1 MNKFFAIRIYIFVAI
16 LLASLTGFSQY
27 PSMEVSA
34 FAFNENLKTIQVKNT
49 TTILPFKELAKDNF
63 LLINRSNLTSK
74 LINKLCKRYVKIHE
88 IGNLHNSFFQK
99 NIILIGSSF
108 SKNEQELIMF
118 LSSSNQITLINDEVS
133 FSKSLAHIQVDHIDP
148 LSFDQAIQ
156 IVFGALSKD
165 QIKSVGRLSYVP
177 AELAGFK
184 RSVLEDSIS
193 QITVEGLNAE
203 AYPGATVLVAKKGK
217 VVYLKSFGYHDYD
230 KIRPVR
236 TDDIYDLASIT
247 KIAAATTSL
256 MKLESQ
262 NSFKH
267 QDSLGQ
273 YLPYFNRS
281 NKGQLIFTDILTHQA
296 KLKAWIPYW
305 RSTLDENGAWFKNTF
320 QDVKTEN
327 FPIQVTKDLF
337 LHKNYKAEIYT
348 AIAESPLRNKKDYLY
363 SGLVFYLIPELVK
376 NQSGLVFNEF
386 LSKEI
391 YSPLGANSFTFNA
404 RLHHSLHKIIPTEK
418 DTFFRMVQIH
428 GDVHDEGSAMMNGI
442 SGNAGLF
449 SNAEDL
455 AKLMQLFLQDGNYGG
470 QQILKKGIS
479 REYTRC
485 HFCAQDN
492 KRGLGFDKP
501 LIEYDEEKSGV
512 AKSASPSSFG
522 HSGYTGTFVWADPKN
537 DLIYIFF
544 SNRVLPTRLN
554 RKLYTMN
561 IRPRM
566 HQAIYDAIN

>member
-27 PSMEVSA
+27 PSMEVSG
-34 FAFNENLKTIQVKNT
+34 FDFNKNLKSIRIKNGSS
-49 TTILPFKELAKDNF
+49 ILPIGKLHTEEFIF
-63 LLINRSNLTSK
+63 INRSSLSSK
-74 LINKLCKRYVKIHE
+74 LVNKLCKRYVNIQE
-88 IGNLHNSFFQK
+88 IGMLHNSFSQK

-108 SKNEQELIMF
+108 SKKEMNLLEY
-118 LSSSNQITLINDEVS
+118 LSTSNKIILINDERS
-133 FSKSLAHIQVDHIDP
+133 FLSTIGHIQLKKLDP
-148 LSFDQAIQ
+148 LSFDQGIQ
-156 IVFGALSKD
+156 IAFGALSFD
-165 QIKSVGRLSYVP
+165 QLKSTGRLSYMP

-184 RSVLEDSIS
+184 ATLLADSIS
-193 QITVEGLNAE
+193 QISQEGLHAA
-203 AYPGATVLVAKKGK
+203 AYPGATVLVAKGGK
-217 VVYLKSFGYHDYD
+217 VVYLKSFGYHDYQ
-230 KIRPVR
+230 KIRPVK

-262 NSFKH
+262 NTFSH
-267 QDSLGQ
+267 QDSLGK
-273 YLPYFNRS
+273 YLPYFNKS
-281 NKGQLIFTDILTHQA
+281 NKGSLIFTDILTHQA
-296 KLKAWIPYW
+296 KLQAWIPYW
-305 RSTLDENGAWFKNTF
+305 RSTLDENGRWQKNTF
-320 QDVKTEN
+320 QASKNEN
-327 FPIQVTKDLF
+327 FPIQVTEDLF
-337 LHKNYKAEIYT
+337 LHKDYKAEIYA
-348 AIAESPLRNKKDYLY
+348 AISASPLRDTKDYLY

-376 NQSGLVFNEF
+376 NQSATVFNEF
-386 LSKEI
+386 LSNEI
-391 YSPLGANSFTFNA
+391 YQPLGAQSFSFNA
-404 RLHHSLHKIIPTEK
+404 RLHHSMHKIIPTEK

-428 GDVHDEGSAMMNGI
+428 GDVHDEGSAMMNGV

-455 AKLMQLFLQDGNYGG
+455 AKLMQMFLQDGNYGG
-470 QQILKKGIS
+470 QQIIEKGIVH
-479 REYTRC
+479 EYTRC
-485 HFCAQDN
+485 HFCHEDN

-501 LIEYDEEKSGV
+501 LIEYDEEKSSV

-522 HSGYTGTFVWADPKN
+522 HSGYTGTFVWADPEN

-566 HQAIYDAIN
+566 HEAIYNALN

>member
-1 MNKFFAIRIYIFVAI
+1 MNKFFAIRIYIIVAI
-16 LLASLTGFSQY
+16 LMVSLKGFSQY
-27 PSMEVSA
+27 PSMKVSA
-34 FAFNENLKTIQVKNT
+34 FAFNENLKTIQVKSPSS
-49 TTILPFKELAKDNF
+49 ILPIRDLNKEEF
-63 LLINRSNLTSK
+63 IFVNRSKLSSK
-74 LINKLCKRYVKIHE
+74 LISNLCNRYVKIQE
-88 IGNLHNSFFQK
+88 IGNLHNSFSQK
-99 NIILIGSSF
+99 NIILIGTAF
-108 SKNEQELIMF
+108 SEKEQDVIDF
-118 LSSSNQITLINDEVS
+118 LSTSNTIILINDRVS
-133 FSKSLAHIQVDHIDP
+133 FSTPFAHISCNNIDP

-156 IVFGALSKD
+156 ILFGGLSKD
-165 QIKSVGRLSYVP
+165 QIKSNGRLSYVP

-184 RSVLEDSIS
+184 RSLLEDSIS
-193 QITVEGLNAE
+193 QISIEGLNAS
-203 AYPGATVLVAKKGK
+203 AYPGATVLVAKDGK
-217 VVYLKSFGYHDYD
+217 VVYLKSFGYHDYE
-230 KIRPVR
+230 KIRPVK

-267 QDSLGQ
+267 QDSLGK
-273 YLPYFNRS
+273 YLPYFNKS

-305 RSTLDENGAWFKNTF
+305 RSTLDENGVWLNNTF
-320 QDVKTEN
+320 QASKNEN
-327 FPIQVTKDLF
+327 FPIQVTEDLF
-337 LHKNYKAEIYT
+337 LHKNYKKEIYS

-376 NQSGLVFNEF
+376 NQSGLDFNEF
-386 LSKEI
+386 LKKEI

-404 RLHHSLHKIIPTEK
+404 RLHHSLNKIIPTEK

-455 AKLMQLFLQDGNYGG
+455 AKLMHLFLQNGNYGG
-470 QQILKKGIS
+470 QQILKQGIS

-485 HFCAQDN
+485 HFCDQDN

-512 AKSASPSSFG
+512 AKSASPASFG
-522 HSGYTGTFVWADPKN
+522 HSGYTGTFAWADPEN

-566 HQAIYDAIN
+566 HQAIYDALN